1 MSANKSTAL
10 LVILIS
16 LALFLET
23 GCGTK
28 YVKPT
33 APTMPRTY
41 FVPVVD
47 QAHIGIQQTPAL
59 PSKHGPN

>member
-10 LVILIS
+10 LVFL

-28 YVKPT
+28 YVKAT

-41 FVPVVD
+41 FAPIVD
-47 QAHIGIQQTPAL
+47 QAHLGIQQTPAL
-59 PSKHGPN
+59 ASKHGPN

>member
-1 MSANKSTAL
+1 MSAKKSTAL

-16 LALFLET
+16 PALFLET

-28 YVKPT
+28 YVKAT

-41 FVPVVD
+41 FAPIVE
-47 QAHIGIQQTPAL
+47 QAHPGIQQTPAL
-59 PSKHGPN
+59 PSNHGSN